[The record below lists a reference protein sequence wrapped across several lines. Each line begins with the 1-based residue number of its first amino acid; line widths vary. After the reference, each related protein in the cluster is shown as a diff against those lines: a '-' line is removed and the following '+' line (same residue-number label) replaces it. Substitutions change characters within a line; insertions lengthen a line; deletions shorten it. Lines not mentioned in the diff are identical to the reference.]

1 MEEKKKVVKQENAKT
16 GVRWVGIDMGK
27 SSYVLRLIDE
37 NGKITGWDGKTNK
50 EGRKELYRRLRPTDK
65 IAIESCSLAFTMNKE
80 FKELTGTD
88 FYILNPNKLFQIY
101 MTDKKTD
108 KEDALKLAK
117 EIRDKQEED
126 LPRVNAPK
134 EKMKE
139 MRNVMSEY
147 REIVKFRTMKINR
160 LHSVYEHAGITD
172 LKRSDLKTKTN
183 REKNLKLLNGYEK
196 EEAQRL
202 MHLIDLLE
210 SQKMELENKIKE
222 EENTNEQMQIVEQI
236 PGIGKTT
243 AFCFVGVIGDPN
255 RFTNMTRVSSYLGFI
270 PKIDC
275 SSKTN
280 HYGHITKKGNAY
292 LRGLLVQAAWV
303 IVRSN
308 NGGSL
313 KEKYNDLIIHGM
325 SKKKAVVAIARKL
338 AELMYTLLKNH
349 SSYEPRPYTPRTTY
363 VENLADQA
371 LSYAAAS

>member
-1 MEEKKKVVKQENAKT
+1 MKVVKKENERT

-80 FKELTGTD
+80 FKTLTGTD

-108 KEDALKLAK
+108 KEDAMKLAK
-117 EIRDKQEED
+117 EIRDRPEED
-126 LPRVNAPK
+126 LPRVNAPT
-134 EKMKE
+134 EKMKA
-139 MRNVMSEY
+139 MRSVMSEY
-147 REIVKFRTMKINR
+147 REIAKFRTMKINR

-172 LKRSDLKTKTN
+172 LKRSDLKTKIN
-183 REKNLKLLNGYEK
+183 REKNLNLLSGYEK

-202 MHLIDLLE
+202 MQVIDLLE
-210 SQKMELENKIKE
+210 SQKIELENKIKE
-222 EENTNEQMQIVEQI
+222 EEKTNEQMQIIEQI

-243 AFCFVGVIGDPN
+243 AYCFVGVIGAPN
-255 RFTNMTRVSSYLGFI
+255 RFTNMTRVSSYLGFT
-270 PKIDC
+270 PRIDC
-275 SSKTN
+275 SSKMI

-303 IVRSN
+303 IVRSK
-308 NGGSL
+308 NGGAL
-313 KEKYNDLIIHGM
+313 KEKYNDLIIHGL
-325 SKKKAVVAIARKL
+325 SKKKAVVAIARKI
-338 AELMYTLLKNH
+338 AELMYTLLKNNGR
-349 SSYEPRPYTPRTTY
+349 YEPRRFIQKDSYTST
-363 VENLADQA
+363 LAEEA
-371 LSYAAAS
+371 LAVAS